1 MKASLNLRQVEIYR
15 AVMLQGTTKRAAE
28 TLHISQPGVSKAIQD
43 LERELGFDL
52 FHRVR
57 KRLQPTAEGQLYYRE
72 VEESFA
78 SLSRLSSAGARIR
91 DFGSGQIRLATLSAL
106 STNIIPRALRSFRN
120 DHPSVSIV
128 LQARMSSTVKDLVA
142 TGGFDLGLAADEIDS
157 SGVQAEPFA
166 EFDGTIC
173 LPESHPLSSKHEIS
187 PEDLDGCPFIAL
199 SAEDT
204 SRQRLDR
211 ILSDRQV
218 KPRIVLETPFA
229 NTVCAMV
236 QAGLGCGLVNPLTAE
251 PFLGRGVILRPLA
264 PRIPFRTLL
273 IQPIARPT
281 ARIVADCIR
290 RLKSE
295 VANAGGTPTAEW
307 VASRA

>member
-1 MKASLNLRQVEIYR
+1 MKAPLNLRQVEIFR
-15 AVMLQGTTKRAAE
+15 AVMLHGTTKHAAE
-28 TLHISQPGVSKAIQD
+28 VLHISQPGVSKAIQD
-43 LERELGFDL
+43 LERELGFEL

-57 KRLQPTAEGQLYYRE
+57 KRLQPTAEGQLYFRE

-106 STNIIPRALRSFRN
+106 STNIIPRALRSFQG

-142 TGGFDLGLAADEIDS
+142 SGGFDLGLAADEIDA

-166 EFDGTIC
+166 EFNGAIC
-173 LPESHPLSSKHEIS
+173 LPESHPLSSKREIS
-187 PEDLDGCPFIAL
+187 PRDLDGCPFIAL

-211 ILSDRQV
+211 VLSDHGV

-251 PFLGRGVILRPLA
+251 PFLGRGVILRPLV

-273 IQPIARPT
+273 IQPIAKPT
-281 ARIVADCIR
+281 ANIVADCIR
-290 RLKSE
+290 TLKSE
-295 VANAGGTPTAEW
+295 AANAGGTPTAEW
-307 VASRA
+307 VASRT